1 VSREADEQVL
11 GEVGENYGLMKA
23 FFPGRSIAQIKRK
36 GLRENAKNPEKVTQA
51 ILAKKPIGEQ
61 WLILGAG

>member
-1 VSREADEQVL
+1 ML

-36 GLRENAKNPEKVTQA
+36 GLRENAKHPEKVTQA
-51 ILAKKPIGEQ
+51 ILARRPIGELAIAASWTNQ
-61 WLILGAG
+61 LTGLR